1 MILFMWALLLLR
13 SFIISFLLR
22 KSTKKMITVT
32 LNKTDIAAVKQ
43 TSTCHVSCKILLE
56 GKFRVDL
63 QRLEDEFIEWLAL
76 LYLQ

>member
-1 MILFMWALLLLR
+1 
-13 SFIISFLLR
+13 
-22 KSTKKMITVT
+22 MITVT

-56 GKFRVDL
+56 AKFRVDL